1 MFPLTIIKKEGTFML
16 MAGNIFSEKRKKR
29 SPIREENPY
38 CKKVEDRIE
47 ELKRKTLIKYYLH
60 GGF

>member
-1 MFPLTIIKKEGTFML
+1 ML